1 MNDMSLYF
9 KIWVDAII
17 KIKKNTLRKEDWKW
31 MVQIYMAIAMALN
44 LMFLLAIIQ
53 RNILH
58 LTFYDFELN
67 IFPTKVINDLT
78 SGFILFFLPPL
89 LTNYLLIFKNNKF
102 LALIEKYKSDNGNYF
117 VWYFFTSLFLPL
129 IILVIAYL
137 LR

>member
-1 MNDMSLYF
+1 MNLYF

-44 LMFLLAIIQ
+44 LMFLFAIIQ

-58 LTFYDFELN
+58 VTFYDLELN
-67 IFPTKVINDLT
+67 IFPTKVLNDST
-78 SGFILFFLPPL
+78 SAFILFFFPPIVI
-89 LTNYLLIFKNNKF
+89 NYILVFKNNKY
-102 LALIEKYKSDNGNYF
+102 LTLIEKYKSENENYF
-117 VWYFFTSLFLPL
+117 FRYFFTSLFLPL
-129 IILVIAYL
+129 IILIIAFS

>member
-1 MNDMSLYF
+1 
-9 KIWVDAII
+9 
-17 KIKKNTLRKEDWKW
+17 
-31 MVQIYMAIAMALN
+31 
-44 LMFLLAIIQ
+44 
-53 RNILH
+53 
-58 LTFYDFELN
+58 
-67 IFPTKVINDLT
+67 
-78 SGFILFFLPPL
+78 LFFLPPL